1 MELISTC
8 RFLNTAVGD
17 KPTAVAGVTLAI
29 GDNWGFKIPTN
40 VRVFQVTEPLLFSIA
55 PNSVKGSNFC
65 VSFIQAATEPFR
77 KQ

>member
-17 KPTAVAGVTLAI
+17 KPTAVSGVTLAI
-29 GDNWGFKIPTN
+29 GDNRGFKIPTN
-40 VRVFQVTEPLLFSIA
+40 VRVFQVTEPLLFSA